1 MIKIENINLAQCL
14 DEGSQAEI
22 HLINDAAVVW
32 EKDLIVWVGKKD
44 HLPQQY
50 QKIETIDGKH
60 SLLLPG
66 LIDCHTH
73 LSFGGWRSAEFGE
86 RVAGVPYSEI
96 TKRGGGISSTVKA
109 TREAN
114 EEDLYVRSARFLQK
128 MRSLGVTTVECKSG
142 YGLSLKDEIKLLK
155 VYKRLSISQPSR
167 IVSTFLGAHLVPK
180 ESTREDYCKLVTDT
194 MIPEVAK
201 SELAEFCDI
210 FIDDHAFSI
219 DEARPIVAKAKE
231 CGLKIKLHVDQLSSG
246 GGAEFAA
253 ECGATSADHLEY
265 ISEQGIGAIKHSS
278 TVAVSLPLAT
288 LYTFQK
294 PLDARA
300 LIDAGVDVALATD
313 FNPGSAPSYHMPLTM
328 MLGCTLNR
336 MSPAEVLKAVTI
348 KAAKA
353 LSKNDII
360 GSIEVG
366 KKADFVLINT
376 PSIEH
381 WMYHFSDNANRLTV
395 INGEIVYKAIK
406 ESLR

>member
-14 DEGSQAEI
+14 DKGTQDEI
-22 HLINDAAVVW
+22 HIISDATVVW
-32 EKDLIVWVGKKD
+32 EDDLIVWVGKKD
-44 HLPQQY
+44 DAPAQY
-50 QKIETIDGKH
+50 QNVETIDGKQ
-60 SLLLPG
+60 SLLVPG

-73 LSFGGWRSAEFGE
+73 LAFGGWRSDEFSE
-86 RVAGVPYSEI
+86 RVAGVPYAEI

-109 TREAN
+109 TREAS
-114 EEDLYVRSARFLQK
+114 EEDLYLRSAEFLDK

-142 YGLSLKDEIKLLK
+142 YGLSLQDELK
-155 VYKRLSISQPSR
+155 MLQVYKRLSSNQPSR
-167 IVSTFLGAHLVPK
+167 IVPTFLGAHLVPK
-180 ESTREDYCKLVTDT
+180 DSTREEYCALVTDT
-194 MIPEVAK
+194 MIPQVANN
-201 SELAEFCDI
+201 ELAEFCDV
-210 FIDDHAFSI
+210 FVDDHAFSI
-219 DEARPIVAKAKE
+219 EEAQPIVAKAKKH
-231 CGLKIKLHVDQLSSG
+231 GLKIKLHVDQLSSG

-253 ECGATSADHLEY
+253 ESGAISADHLEY
-265 ISEQGIGAIKHSS
+265 ISEQGIAAIKQSG

-353 LSKNDII
+353 LDKNDSI
-360 GSIEVG
+360 GSIEAG
-366 KKADFVLINT
+366 KKADFALVDT

-395 INGEIVYKAIK
+395 IDGEIVYQA
-406 ESLR
+406 